1 MANILGLLFHLNYAY
16 DFLTYKGLSLLT
28 IKEKILCLVI
38 QRVITEI
45 PILKRLLFVERS
57 LAVQNDTG
65 RAMGLKSE

>member
-1 MANILGLLFHLNYAY
+1 MANILGPLFHLNYAY
-16 DFLTYKGLSLLT
+16 DFLTYERLSLLT

-38 QRVITEI
+38 QGVITEI
-45 PILKRLLFVERS
+45 PILKRLLFVEMS

>member
-16 DFLTYKGLSLLT
+16 DFLIYKGLSLLT
-28 IKEKILCLVI
+28 IKEKILYLVI

>member
-1 MANILGLLFHLNYAY
+1 MANILGPLFHLNYAY

-38 QRVITEI
+38 QGDTTEI

-57 LAVQNDTG
+57 IAVQNDTG
-65 RAMGLKSE
+65 RPMGLKSE